1 MTTKRQIMLPNPS
14 PELSERIQSAFRKG
28 TPIDRAVKA
37 AIREAIA
44 SNKTAQRSRG
54 KTLSKMKPA

>member
-1 MTTKRQIMLPNPS
+1 MLPNPS
-14 PELSERIQSAFRKG
+14 PELSARILRAFEEG

-54 KTLSKMKPA
+54 KNLSKMKPA